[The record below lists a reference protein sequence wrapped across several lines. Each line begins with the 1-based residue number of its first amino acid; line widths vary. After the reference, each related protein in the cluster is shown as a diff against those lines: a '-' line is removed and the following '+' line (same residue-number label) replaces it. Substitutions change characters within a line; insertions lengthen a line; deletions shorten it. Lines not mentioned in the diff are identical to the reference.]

1 MAVKL
6 QLTSAIKT
14 AVWGGTAN
22 GKMKCLLTA
31 GIWNIMVVDSWA
43 FSNSNISD
51 TCLSTGLRV
60 ITLKGRRDDT
70 IYKNI
75 AHAVIRSREL
85 LGQAN
90 SP

>member
-1 MAVKL
+1 
-6 QLTSAIKT
+6 
-14 AVWGGTAN
+14 
-22 GKMKCLLTA
+22 MKCFRAA
-31 GIWNIMVVDSWA
+31 GIWDIMVVDSWA

-75 AHAVIRSREL
+75 VCAVIRSREL
-85 LGQAN
+85 LGQVN